1 MAAQR
6 QEKSTEY
13 IRHNF
18 TSDERLAMGNEL
30 ANAYNR
36 LADIETD
43 EAVVKSQFK
52 ERKAQVEQ
60 TVSKLSREL
69 GNGFTMQNVECRL
82 EWDKPNVN
90 EVSYVRIDTGEVVK
104 TRPFTAQEMQDALPL
119 TASDGTIEI
128 VAVAPE
134 QSAENITEFFGEGAE
149 QDPDDAGTVEVEPAE
164 EEDELV
170 AQERRRKAK
179 AEAEAPEAPTHA
191 QVGKAAKK
199 LREM

>member
-1 MAAQR
+1 MAPR
-6 QEKSTEY
+6 QERSTEY
-13 IRHNF
+13 LRHNF
-18 TSDERLAMGNEL
+18 TADERLKMGDEL
-30 ANAYNR
+30 AANHNR
-36 LADIETD
+36 LADIETE
-43 EAVVKSQFK
+43 EAVVKAQFK

-60 TVSKLSREL
+60 SVSKLSREL
-69 GNGFTMQNVECRL
+69 GNGFVMQNVDCRL

-134 QSAENITEFFGEGAE
+134 QSAENITEFFGEGAKQE
-149 QDPDDAGTVEVEPAE
+149 AADPDDAGIVEQAAEPEPPA
-164 EEDELV
+164 
-170 AQERRRKAK
+170 
-179 AEAEAPEAPTHA
+179 APTHA